1 MVNLLKRAKFLVR
14 NGHSLFATPALAYF
28 LANDVD
34 RAFFDTHEEAL
45 QNYCSLD
52 DNDIWS
58 TVKMWMNDADPVLA
72 MLATDLVN
80 RKLFKV
86 EVYDEPIP
94 ENVIEER
101 LATLCQ
107 QTGLSAEDA
116 AYLMSANTVNKNMYN
131 MEDDHITI
139 KCKDGTCKDIS
150 QASELFDVTRLSMK
164 NSKYYLCY
172 QRI

>member
-1 MVNLLKRAKFLVR
+1 
-14 NGHSLFATPALAYF
+14 
-28 LANDVD
+28 
-34 RAFFDTHEEAL
+34 
-45 QNYCSLD
+45 
-52 DNDIWS
+52 
-58 TVKMWMNDADPVLA
+58 MNDADPVLA

-94 ENVIEER
+94 ESVIEER
-101 LATLCQ
+101 LATLCR
-107 QTGLSAEDA
+107 QTGLSADDA